1 MTLATDSMATTFGA
15 GVRTGSSSARERI
28 QPERLVSSQATTA
41 GWRQKYLT
49 QFGDQPNSYFHLQ
62 AGVNHFSVPGVG
74 FLTYFS
80 QWVLTARTHIVFARP
95 VCSDSDVGP
104 LLDAFMSQVKGRFIF
119 AGMDAATAELLRVR
133 GFCVNEFGVDFTIPL
148 SGYVVQG
155 KEMKYL
161 RTVLNNAKKGVE
173 IRELRWDEVDGA
185 AVERI
190 SNAWRGTKAVKKREL
205 KLLTRP
211 PQFRDEWA
219 VRKFFCFKDGRVVG
233 FVFFDPFFK
242 DGRTIGYTANILRS
256 EPDVKPRGILDF
268 CILTAMDKFREEGVE
283 LVSLGCAPLHD
294 IQPHAHERP
303 RLRQILQFAHE
314 RGNALYSFK
323 DLAFHKTRYR
333 ARETKLYG
341 CVGRDSN
348 DFLTVWAALR
358 ATNTL

>member
-1 MTLATDSMATTFGA
+1 MTM
-15 GVRTGSSSARERI
+15 VMNGSSSPIVAGLGRDLSATSEQAYSGPLISART
-28 QPERLVSSQATTA
+28 TTA

-74 FLTYFS
+74 FLTYFTQPGLVS
-80 QWVLTARTHIVFARP
+80 RTHVVFAKP
-95 VCSDSDVGP
+95 VCSDADMGP
-104 LLDAFMSQVKGRFIF
+104 LLDAFLSEVKGRFIF
-119 AGMDAATAELLRVR
+119 AGMEAKVAEILRVR
-133 GFCVNEFGVDFTIPL
+133 GFCINEFGVDFTIPL
-148 SGYVVQG
+148 SGYVIQG

-161 RTVLNNAKKGVE
+161 RTVLNNAKKGIA
-173 IRELRWDEVDGA
+173 IRELRWDEVDGPE
-185 AVERI
+185 VERI
-190 SNAWRGTKAVKKREL
+190 SSAWRGTKAVKKREL

-219 VRKFFCFKDGRVVG
+219 VRKFYCFKDGRLVG

-242 DGRTIGYTANILRS
+242 DGRTVGYTANILRS

-268 CILTAMDKFREEGVE
+268 CILTAMETFREEGVE
-283 LVSLGCAPLHD
+283 FVSLGLAPLHD
-294 IQPHAHERP
+294 IQPHPHERP
-303 RLRQILQFAHE
+303 RLRQILEFAHE

-341 CVGRDSN
+341 CVARDSN
-348 DFLTVWAALR
+348 DLLTTWAGLR